1 MYKRQPHRIVFYAY
15 DLAGDFHSFYNAHRV
30 LGVGPELE
38 GARLVL
44 SEATR
49 VVLANA
55 LSLLGISAPEKM

>member
-1 MYKRQPHRIVFYAY
+1 M
-15 DLAGDFHSFYNAHRV
+15 
-30 LGVGPELE
+30 GPELE